1 MIVTTASK
9 CIACCTQPGTR
20 PPKWNCRI
28 NVSLNNRKFSMSI
41 HLFIMK
47 MKCEYLCI
55 YASQRLRHTNRP
67 KIIPFDIAMRPNV
80 TREIMIIFF
89 IYYFFLFLS
98 VKFQM
103 ECVIVVQ
110 YGNEFGKLILDR
122 MCM

>member
-67 KIIPFDIAMRPNV
+67 KIIPFDIAMRPECDARDHDHIFHLLFFFFPF
-80 TREIMIIFF
+80 REIPNGMRN
-89 IYYFFLFLS
+89 Y
-98 VKFQM
+98 
-103 ECVIVVQ
+103 CATW
-110 YGNEFGKLILDR
+110 
-122 MCM
+122 